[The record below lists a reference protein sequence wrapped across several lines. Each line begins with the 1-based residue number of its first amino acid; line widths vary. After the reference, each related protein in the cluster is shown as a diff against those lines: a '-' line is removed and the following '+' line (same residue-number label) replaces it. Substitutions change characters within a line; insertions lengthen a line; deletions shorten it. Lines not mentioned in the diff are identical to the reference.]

1 MICAYWCTWNGNG
14 SIVVS
19 ELILSIQS
27 LIFFNFISYFDLIPW
42 SSQVVPCVPSGG
54 LVPLF
59 PPVCPHGAR
68 CCPHPIIDH
77 MAASTWH
84 PSLVGCALH
93 QDLKDY
99 LNLSQSKNTPKYPL
113 TWKVCTSTIFSS
125 KKTFA
130 CDTFATQPRWSGGL
144 ETRESSLARLGLNR
158 SIRTW
163 SVHSAVNLL
172 RHENCAV
179 PKYLAPRHPQEHGQ

>member
-1 MICAYWCTWNGNG
+1 MICAYWFTWNGNG
-14 SIVVS
+14 SIVVD
-19 ELILSIQS
+19 SIVD
-27 LIFFNFISYFDLIPW
+27 IFYFISYFDLIPW

-99 LNLSQSKNTPKYPL
+99 LNLSQSKNTHKSPL
-113 TWKVCTSTIFSS
+113 KVCTSTIFSS
-125 KKTFA
+125 KKTDWEYF
-130 CDTFATQPRWSGGL
+130 CLWHICYSSATLKWWPWDARELSGKI
-144 ETRESSLARLGLNR
+144 R
-158 SIRTW
+158 S
-163 SVHSAVNLL
+163 
-172 RHENCAV
+172 
-179 PKYLAPRHPQEHGQ
+179 K

>member
-1 MICAYWCTWNGNG
+1 MICAYWFTWNGNG
-14 SIVVS
+14 SIVVD
-19 ELILSIQS
+19 SIVD
-27 LIFFNFISYFDLIPW
+27 IFYFISYFDLIPW

-179 PKYLAPRHPQEHGQ
+179 SKYLAPRHPQEHGQ